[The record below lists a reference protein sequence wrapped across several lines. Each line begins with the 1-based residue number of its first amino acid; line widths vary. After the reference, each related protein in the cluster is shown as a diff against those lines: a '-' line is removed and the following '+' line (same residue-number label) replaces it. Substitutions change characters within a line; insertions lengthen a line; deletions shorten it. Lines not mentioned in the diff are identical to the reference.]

1 MSVCCG
7 SICYGGEFEFKTALV
22 SALSGIV
29 PIVREGVYTGE
40 DAEKY
45 ITFVTSSRGTYYSN
59 DAPTLITVRLT
70 LTLWARHGCT
80 VKDEREEICKALV
93 KLGGTYP
100 NVISSVSD
108 GWGQYVYES
117 EFLGRVTEV

>member
-1 MSVCCG
+1 MNAVC
-7 SICYGGEFEFKTALV
+7 YAGEYEMKAALV
-22 SALSGIV
+22 SALYEIV
-29 PIVREGVYTGE
+29 PKVREGVYTGE
-40 DAEKY
+40 DCDRY
-45 ITFVTSSRGTYYSN
+45 ITFVTSVRGTFYSD
-59 DAPTLITVRLT
+59 DAPSCVIVRLT